1 MTNDYLTMELIIYP
15 TNRLIDYATTDSEQ
29 TGRQKMEYKNISLA
43 FEGEIGI
50 LMINRPKSLNALNIE
65 TLKDIQ
71 MGIQEVKE
79 HPEVK
84 VLILTGAGEKA
95 FVAGAD
101 ITEMKGMNSLQAV
114 QFSKLGHLTLRM
126 IQDLDRPV
134 IAAVN
139 GFALGGGTE
148 IALACDFI
156 YASENARFGL
166 PEVTLGI
173 FPGFGGTQRL
183 PRLIGKGK
191 AKELILTGKTIS
203 AEEASQMGI
212 VNRVFPQ
219 ASLMGET
226 KKVATQIVANG
237 AIGVRLAKT
246 VMDTGFNMDLEEACT
261 LESYAFGIGFATEDQ
276 KEGMTAFVEKRKPNF
291 KGR

>member
-1 MTNDYLTMELIIYP
+1 MSFDIRISNFRTSKGGE
-15 TNRLIDYATTDSEQ
+15 
-29 TGRQKMEYKNISLA
+29 MEYKNILLS

-50 LMINRPKSLNALNIE
+50 LAINRPKALNALNIE
-65 TLKDIQ
+65 TLRDIQ
-71 MGIQEVKE
+71 AGIQEVRDHSE
-79 HPEVK
+79 MK
-84 VLILTGAGEKA
+84 VLIMIGSGEKA

-101 ITEMKGMNSLQAV
+101 IAEMKGMNSIEALNFA
-114 QFSKLGHLTLRM
+114 KLGHLTLKM

-156 YASENARFGL
+156 YASENARFGF

-191 AKELILTGKTIS
+191 AKELILTGKMIT
-203 AEEASQMGI
+203 AQEAYQMGI

-219 ASLMGET
+219 ASLMEET
-226 KKVATQIVANG
+226 KKVALQIAASG
-237 AIGVRLAKT
+237 TIGVRLAKM
-246 VMDTGFNMDLEEACT
+246 VVDAGFNMDLTEACS
-261 LESYAFGIGFATEDQ
+261 LESFAFSFGFTTEDQ
-276 KEGMTAFVEKRKPNF
+276 KEGMAAFVEKRKPNF

>member
-1 MTNDYLTMELIIYP
+1 
-15 TNRLIDYATTDSEQ
+15 
-29 TGRQKMEYKNISLA
+29 MEYKTILLS

-50 LMINRPKSLNALNIE
+50 LMINRPKALNALNIE
-65 TLKDIQ
+65 TLKEIQ
-71 MGIQEVKE
+71 LGIQEIKS
-79 HPEVK
+79 HPELK
-84 VLILTGAGEKA
+84 VLIITGSGEKA

-101 ITEMKGMNSLQAV
+101 ILEMKGMNSFEAIN
-114 QFSKLGHLTLRM
+114 FSKLGHQTLRM
-126 IQDLDRPV
+126 IQDLDHPV

-173 FPGFGGTQRL
+173 FPAFGGTQRL

-191 AKELILTGKTIS
+191 AKELIFTGKMIS
-203 AEEASQMGI
+203 AQEAYQMGI
-212 VNRVFPQ
+212 VNRVVPQ
-219 ASLMGET
+219 ASLMEET
-226 KKVATQIVANG
+226 KKVATQIAANG
-237 AIGVRLAKT
+237 AVGIRLAK
-246 VMDTGFNMDLEEACT
+246 MLANAGFNMDLQEACN
-261 LESYAFGIGFATEDQ
+261 LESYAFGIGFTTEDQ

>member
-1 MTNDYLTMELIIYP
+1 MEF
-15 TNRLIDYATTDSEQ
+15 
-29 TGRQKMEYKNISLA
+29 KNILLTL
-43 FEGEIGI
+43 EGEIGI

-71 MGIQEVKE
+71 MGVQEVKE

-95 FVAGAD
+95 FVAGAGEKAFVAGAD
-101 ITEMKGMNSLQAV
+101 IMEMKEMNSLQAV

-156 YASENARFGL
+156 YASDNARFGL

-191 AKELILTGKTIS
+191 AKELILTGKMIS
-203 AEEASQMGI
+203 AEEAFQMGI
-212 VNRVFPQ
+212 VNRIFPQ
-219 ASLMGET
+219 ASLMEET
-226 KKVATQIVANG
+226 KKVAAQIAANG
-237 AIGVRLAKT
+237 AIGVRLAKM
-246 VMDTGFNMDLEEACT
+246 VMDTGFNMDLEEACA
-261 LESYAFGIGFATEDQ
+261 LESCAFGIGFATEDQ
-276 KEGMTAFVEKRKPNF
+276 KEGMAAFVEKRKPNF

>member
-1 MTNDYLTMELIIYP
+1 
-15 TNRLIDYATTDSEQ
+15 
-29 TGRQKMEYKNISLA
+29 MEYENITLSV
-43 FEGEIGI
+43 ENEIGI
-50 LMINRPKSLNALNIE
+50 LTVNRPKVLNALNIG

-71 MGIQEVKE
+71 AGIQEVKG
-79 HPEVK
+79 HAGIK
-84 VLILTGAGEKA
+84 VLIMTGAGEKA

-101 ITEMKGMNSLQAV
+101 IQGMSSMNSVEALD
-114 QFSKLGHLTLRM
+114 FSRLGHFTMKM

-139 GFALGGGTE
+139 GYALGGGTE

-191 AKELILTGKTIS
+191 AKELIYTGKMIT
-203 AEEASQMGI
+203 AQEALEMGI

-219 ASLMGET
+219 ASLMEET
-226 KKVATQIVANG
+226 KKVASQIAGNG
-237 AIGVRLAKT
+237 PIGVRLAKM
-246 VMDTGFNMDLEEACT
+246 VVDGGFNLDLGEACRM
-261 LESYAFGIGFATEDQ
+261 ESYAFSLGFSTEDQ
-276 KEGMTAFVEKRKPNF
+276 KEGMKAFLEKRKY
-291 KGR
+291 KYQGR

>member
-1 MTNDYLTMELIIYP
+1 
-15 TNRLIDYATTDSEQ
+15 
-29 TGRQKMEYKNISLA
+29 MEYKNVLVS

-50 LMINRPKSLNALNIE
+50 LAINRPRALNALNTE

-71 MGIQEVKE
+71 AGIQEVKDHSE
-79 HPEVK
+79 LK
-84 VLILTGAGEKA
+84 ALIVTGSGEKA

-101 ITEMKGMNSLQAV
+101 IEEMKGMNSIEALN
-114 QFSKLGHLTLRM
+114 FSKLGHLALRM
-126 IQDLDRPV
+126 IQDFDRPV

-139 GFALGGGTE
+139 GYALGGGTE

-156 YASENARFGL
+156 YASENARFGF

-191 AKELILTGKTIS
+191 AKELILTGKVIT
-203 AEEASQMGI
+203 AQEAYQMGI
-212 VNRVFPQ
+212 VNRVFPH
-219 ASLMGET
+219 ASLVEET
-226 KKVATQIVANG
+226 KKVALQIAANG
-237 AIGVRLAKT
+237 AIGVRLAKS
-246 VMDTGFNMDLEEACT
+246 VVDGGFDMDLTEACS
-261 LESYAFGIGFATEDQ
+261 LESYAFSLGFSTEDQ
-276 KEGMTAFVEKRKPNF
+276 KEGMTAFLEKRKPNF

>member
-1 MTNDYLTMELIIYP
+1 M
-15 TNRLIDYATTDSEQ
+15 
-29 TGRQKMEYKNISLA
+29 GYKNISLT

-65 TLKDIQ
+65 TLKEIQ
-71 MGIQEVKE
+71 MGIQEVKDRSE
-79 HPEVK
+79 MK

-101 ITEMKGMNSLQAV
+101 ITEMKEMNSLQATH
-114 QFSKLGHLTLRM
+114 FSQLGHLTLNM

-139 GFALGGGTE
+139 GFALGGGME
-148 IALACDFI
+148 VALACDFI
-156 YASENARFGL
+156 YASENARFGF
-166 PEVTLGI
+166 PEVTLGV

-191 AKELILTGKTIS
+191 AKELILTGKIIS
-203 AEEASQMGI
+203 AQEAFQVGI

-219 ASLMGET
+219 ASLMEET
-226 KKVATQIVANG
+226 KKVAAQIAGNG
-237 AIGVRLAKT
+237 AVGVRLAKMVT
-246 VMDTGFNMDLEEACT
+246 DAGYNMDLEKACS
-261 LESYAFGIGFATEDQ
+261 LESYVFGISFATEDQ

>member
-1 MTNDYLTMELIIYP
+1 MD
-15 TNRLIDYATTDSEQ
+15 
-29 TGRQKMEYKNISLA
+29 YKNILLS

-50 LMINRPKSLNALNIE
+50 LTIHRPKALNALNIE
-65 TLKDIQ
+65 TLNEIQ
-71 MGIQEVKE
+71 MGIQEVRDHSE
-79 HPEVK
+79 MK
-84 VLILTGAGEKA
+84 VLIFTGAGEKS

-101 ITEMKGMNSLQAV
+101 IMEMKNMNSIEALN
-114 QFSKLGHLTLRM
+114 FSKLGHHTLRM
-126 IQDLDRPV
+126 IQDLNRV
-134 IAAVN
+134 AIAAVN

-166 PEVTLGI
+166 PEVTLGV

-191 AKELILTGKTIS
+191 AKELIFSGRMIT
-203 AEEASQMGI
+203 AQEAFQMGI

-219 ASLMGET
+219 ASLMEET
-226 KKVATQIVANG
+226 KKIAAQIAANG
-237 AIGVRLAKT
+237 AVGVRLAKM
-246 VMDTGFNMDLEEACT
+246 VIDGGFNMDLTEACS
-261 LESYAFGIGFATEDQ
+261 LESYAFGIGFSSEDQ

>member
-1 MTNDYLTMELIIYP
+1 
-15 TNRLIDYATTDSEQ
+15 
-29 TGRQKMEYKNISLA
+29 MEYKNVLVS

-50 LMINRPKSLNALNIE
+50 LAINRPRALNALNTE

-71 MGIQEVKE
+71 AGIEEMKDHV
-79 HPEVK
+79 EVK
-84 VLILTGAGEKA
+84 VLIVTGGGEKA

-101 ITEMKGMNSLQAV
+101 IEEMKGMNSIEALN
-114 QFSKLGHLTLRM
+114 FSKLGHLALRM
-126 IQDLDRPV
+126 IQDFDRPV

-139 GFALGGGTE
+139 GYALGGGTE

-156 YASENARFGL
+156 YASENARFGF

-191 AKELILTGKTIS
+191 AKELILTGKVIT
-203 AEEASQMGI
+203 AQEAYQMGI
-212 VNRVFPQ
+212 VNRVFPH
-219 ASLMGET
+219 ASLVEET
-226 KKVATQIVANG
+226 KKVALQIAANG
-237 AIGVRLAKT
+237 AIGVRLAKS
-246 VMDTGFNMDLEEACT
+246 VVGGGFDMDLTEACS
-261 LESYAFGIGFATEDQ
+261 LESYAFSLGFSTEDQ
-276 KEGMTAFVEKRKPNF
+276 KEGMTAFLEKRKPNF

>member
-1 MTNDYLTMELIIYP
+1 
-15 TNRLIDYATTDSEQ
+15 
-29 TGRQKMEYKNISLA
+29 MEYKNILLS

-50 LMINRPKSLNALNIE
+50 LMINRPKALNALNTE
-65 TLKDIQ
+65 TLKEIQ
-71 MGIQEVKE
+71 AGIQEMKE
-79 HPEVK
+79 SQTIK
-84 VLILTGAGEKA
+84 VLILTGAGDKA

-101 ITEMKGMNSLQAV
+101 ISEMRGMTPIEAV
-114 QFSKLGHLTLRM
+114 NFSKMGHQTLNM

-148 IALACDFI
+148 IAIACDFI
-156 YASENARFGL
+156 YASENARFGQ

-191 AKELILTGKTIS
+191 AKELILTGKMVT
-203 AEEASQMGI
+203 AQEAFQMGI
-212 VNRVFPQ
+212 VNRIFPQ
-219 ASLMGET
+219 ASLMEET
-226 KKVATQIVANG
+226 KKVASQIAANG
-237 AIGVRLAKT
+237 VVAVRLAKML
-246 VMDTGFNMDLEEACT
+246 VDAGFNMDLADACAF
-261 LESYAFGIGFATEDQ
+261 ESYAFGVGFATEDQ
-276 KEGMTAFVEKRKPNF
+276 REGMTAFLEKRKPNF